1 MAAPQHGEAPFLVR
15 PSKTFA
21 SILAQ
26 SPSSSS
32 SGIGHLSTYKGEP
45 SLVISRQDM
54 LQIAAP
60 YSNALVGRFAVGRP
74 SMEIIR
80 KFIVSL
86 GLKGECPIGLLDSK
100 HILLRPSVE
109 EDYTRLWCR
118 KSWYIGKFHMSLS
131 KWTIDFKPG
140 AESSIAP
147 VWVNFP
153 GLPLPFFE
161 KQFLLKLG
169 NLLGRPL
176 KVDEATAALKRPSVA
191 RLLLEVDVLNSPRSR
206 IWIGDDQW
214 GFWQKIEYEEY
225 PSYCVFCSSIG
236 HVEST
241 CHQKHPELRPVRRA
255 RPSVPSQGKH
265 VFQPKGGPT
274 VDESPPVVDSG
285 VVTAPRVHVRE
296 SSNPT
301 ADVSITVIP
310 SSSSNP
316 VRGNPTQTTVHAQDP
331 VLPASYRGGAANTQ
345 NDLSV
350 LTCFPPVSSSP
361 VKALSDTIPSFG
373 RDEFLLTKS
382 VPSMLQRERACSLS
396 PRRHEGH
403 ARLVRYN
410 SERQLGL
417 KGIALDELKNF
428 SDRLASRI
436 TASKLSDDPV
446 VPGALLDDTNAQ
458 LLQNL
463 VQGHK
468 TRGRQTRKRDD
479 PIKFI
484 VWNIRGAANKESLR
498 HIRSAC
504 RSNDIRLLILL
515 EPLANV
521 SHLDSVQLFLGFD
534 FAQSFLHNKI
544 WIFWCSDARYSFVEA
559 ADQVVHIH
567 VSFPSGSSIFISA
580 VYARCNRIGRRQLWE
595 ALEHFSTSVTLPWM
609 AVGDYNVI
617 SSVEERIGGSAP
629 NIRDLEE
636 FNSAL
641 NRSGLFPV
649 QFDGS
654 AYTWTNGRMWQ
665 RLDRAV
671 VNAGWLSS
679 IELTRVA
686 HLQRGRSDHCPLLVK
701 GGSMAR
707 RRSSFRFLNVW
718 RSHPTFQQTV
728 TSAWAQPVPGIG
740 MQKFFNKLKVVKRVL
755 AGWNVDVF
763 GNVSQRVK
771 VAADNLL
778 AKELLYDQNRDVLSR
793 SAVHEARAL
802 HSRELALECEFW
814 RQKAAIKWIKEGD
827 ANTSFFHATV
837 KQKRSSNFIA
847 RIRGTGDSWLD
858 NIEDIKLSASDF
870 FSSLFT
876 ADRDVSSGS
885 RPSLELPKLT
895 PEEND
900 MLLKSPSV
908 DEVYTVVCS
917 MDPQSAAGPD
927 GFGGGFYQSCWECI
941 RDDFMDG
948 VQDFFAGATMPRGF
962 SSTTIIL
969 LPKREGACEWKDF
982 RPISLANVS
991 AKIISKVLS
1000 TRINQLLPRLVLE
1013 FQTGFIPGRG
1023 IQDNV
1028 LLAQELIL
1036 DLDKKLCHPNVILK
1050 LDMEKAYDRV
1060 DWGFL
1065 LYMLREFG
1073 FKEGVVDLV
1082 FRLVS
1087 NVWFSVL
1094 VNGELTGFFK
1104 STRGVRQG
1112 DPLSSTL
1119 FLFVSEFLG
1128 RGLQRLFSS
1137 NPAFRFLSKGGMVP
1151 FLAFADD
1158 VIIFTRASSECLQA
1172 VSSFLHDYQALS
1184 GQKINLSKSRFLC
1197 SSKLSSEVIQL
1208 IQQETGFQGQPW
1220 PVKYLGVPLSLGRN
1234 KTVLFD
1240 GVIASVRAKLHHWS
1254 SRFLS
1259 AGGKLI
1265 LIRHVL
1271 SSMPLYLLQVTK
1283 PPKGVF
1289 IRLGKLFNAF
1299 LWDGKDGRR
1308 IHWSSW
1314 EKVCFPVEEGGLG
1327 FRSLLDLERAFAMKL
1342 WWTIRQKSSP
1352 WARFMHRKYI
1362 GEQHPGLAS
1371 AAVGSA
1377 TWKRVCLV
1385 RAITEDNIRWRLG
1398 EGFID
1403 FWYDRW
1409 LFNEPLSSQVT
1420 GAHPHFLVAEF
1431 YTSTGWNTDRL
1442 LQVLPRS
1449 IVNIISQ
1456 TLVDPKL
1463 KDELIWAPSADGAF
1477 SVSSAW
1483 ELVRQR
1489 RNTSLVCRGIWCP
1502 LLPLKMSYLA
1512 WRVLSDFLP
1521 LDDKLRSRGMAMVS
1535 KCDCCGNAV
1544 ESLNHIFLHGRLASA
1559 VWQHFFLACGIQW
1572 RSFSCVSSLL
1582 VVWFQSSSNGRL
1594 DHVRCVIP
1602 VVVLWFL
1609 WRSRNDARFGNLHPV
1624 HSKVIFEANGWLV
1637 AKGAACMLNKVQLEG
1652 DMDTYFARFFRVK
1665 PAKSFCLKAISWM
1678 KPPRGTYKLNTD
1690 ASVINGLAKG
1700 GGVVRDFE
1708 GKMIGAFYKEFGE
1721 YEVVYAEG
1729 LALCSGLQWCMEAG
1743 LSDILVEVDSL
1754 VLVRLV
1760 QNRSVGKWPLCS
1772 VLSQLRLLLG
1782 KVKGSIT
1789 HIHREANA
1797 VADSLAALSREG
1809 PYVTF
1814 QSVQQLP
1821 SRVRSL
1827 INLDAIGFPY
1837 IRRFPV

>member
-1 MAAPQHGEAPFLVR
+1 
-15 PSKTFA
+15 
-21 SILAQ
+21 
-26 SPSSSS
+26 
-32 SGIGHLSTYKGEP
+32 
-45 SLVISRQDM
+45 M

-60 YSNALVGRFAVGRP
+60 YSNALVGRFAFGRP

-176 KVDEATAALKRPSVA
+176 KVDKATAALKRPSVA
-191 RLLLEVDVLNSPRSR
+191 RILLEVDVLNSPRSR

-225 PSYCVFCSSIG
+225 PSYCGFCSSIG

-255 RPSVPSQGKH
+255 RPSVPSQGRQ
-265 VFQPKGGPT
+265 VFQPKGGPA
-274 VDESPPVVDSG
+274 VDEFPPVVDSG
-285 VVTAPRVHVRE
+285 VVTAPRVQVRE

-301 ADVSITVIP
+301 ADFSITVIP

-331 VLPASYRGGAANTQ
+331 VLTYSYRGGAANTQ

-373 RDEFLLTKS
+373 RDDILLTKS
-382 VPSMLQRERACSLS
+382 VPSMPQRERACSLS

-410 SERQLGL
+410 SEGQLGL
-417 KGIALDELKNF
+417 KGISLDELKNF
-428 SDRLASRI
+428 RDRLASRI
-436 TASKLSDDPV
+436 AASKLSDDPV
-446 VPGALLDDTNAQ
+446 VPGALLDDTDTQ

-463 VQGHK
+463 VQSHK
-468 TRGRQTRKRDD
+468 TRGRQTRKRD
-479 PIKFI
+479 
-484 VWNIRGAANKESLR
+484 
-498 HIRSAC
+498 
-504 RSNDIRLLILL
+504 
-515 EPLANV
+515 
-521 SHLDSVQLFLGFD
+521 
-534 FAQSFLHNKI
+534 
-544 WIFWCSDARYSFVEA
+544 EA
-559 ADQVVHIH
+559 ADQVVHMH
-567 VSFPSGSSIFISA
+567 VSFHSGSSIFISA

-595 ALEHFSTSVTLPWM
+595 ALEYFSTSVTLPWM

-641 NRSGLFPV
+641 NRSGLFSV
-649 QFDGS
+649 QFEGS

-701 GGSMAR
+701 GSSM
-707 RRSSFRFLNVW
+707 
-718 RSHPTFQQTV
+718 
-728 TSAWAQPVPGIG
+728 
-740 MQKFFNKLKVVKRVL
+740 KFFNKLKVVKRVL

-778 AKELLYDQNRDVLSR
+778 AKELLYDQNGDVLSR

-827 ANTSFFHATV
+827 VNTSFFHATV

-858 NIEDIKLSASDF
+858 DIEDIKLSASDF

-1000 TRINQLLPRLVLE
+1000 TRINQLLPRLILE

-1036 DLDKKLCHPNVILK
+1036 DLDKKLRHPNVILK

-1158 VIIFTRASSECLQA
+1158 VIIFTRASTECLQA
-1172 VSSFLHDYQALS
+1172 VSSCLHDYQALS

-1197 SSKLSSEVIQL
+1197 SSKLSSEIIQL

-1220 PVKYLGVPLSLGRN
+1220 PVKYLGVPLSLGRS

-1240 GVIASVRAKLHHWS
+1240 GVIAS
-1254 SRFLS
+1254 
-1259 AGGKLI
+1259 
-1265 LIRHVL
+1265 
-1271 SSMPLYLLQVTK
+1271 VTK

-1342 WWTIRQKSSP
+1342 WWTIRQKRSP

-1403 FWYDRW
+1403 LWYDRW

-1420 GAHPHFLVAEF
+1420 GAPPHFLVAEF

-1442 LQVLPRS
+1442 LQ
-1449 IVNIISQ
+1449 
-1456 TLVDPKL
+1456 L

-1489 RNTSLVCRGIWCP
+1489 RNTSLICHGIWCP

-1652 DMDTYFARFFRVK
+1652 DMNTYFARFFLVK

-1678 KPPRGTYKLNTD
+1678 KPPRGSFKLNTD

-1700 GGVVRDFE
+1700 GGVVRDSE
-1708 GKMIGAFYKEFGE
+1708 GKMIGAFYKEIGE

-1729 LALCSGLQWCMEAG
+1729 LALCSGLQWCMGAG
-1743 LSDILVEVDSL
+1743 LSGILVEVDSL

-1772 VLSQLRLLLG
+1772 VLSQIRLLLG

-1797 VADSLAALSREG
+1797 VADSLAALSRES

-1827 INLDAIGFPY
+1827 INLDAIGVQEGLKELIIHDQNNVPQEELSKEDDPQDNQALEENDNHDDVP
-1837 IRRFPV
+1837 RDLPKA

>member
-1 MAAPQHGEAPFLVR
+1 MAAPQHGEAPLLAR
-15 PSKTFA
+15 PTKTFA
-21 SILAQ
+21 SILSQ

-32 SGIGHLSTYKGEP
+32 SSIGHLSTYKGEP
-45 SLVISRQDM
+45 SLVISSQDM
-54 LQIAAP
+54 IQIAAP

-86 GLKGECPIGLLDSK
+86 GLRGECPIGLLDSK

-176 KVDEATAALKRPSVA
+176 KVDEATASLKRPSVA
-191 RLLLEVDVLNSPRSR
+191 RILLEVDVLHSPRSR

-241 CHQKHPELRPVRRA
+241 CHQKYPELRPVRRA
-255 RPSVPSQGKH
+255 RPSASTQVRQ
-265 VFQPKGGPT
+265 VFQPKGGPA
-274 VDESPPVVDSG
+274 VDESLPVVDPG
-285 VVTAPRVHVRE
+285 VVIVPRVQVRE
-296 SSNPT
+296 NSNPA
-301 ADVSITVIP
+301 ADVSITGIP

-316 VRGNPTQTTVHAQDP
+316 VRGSPTQANVHTQDP
-331 VLPASYRGGAANTQ
+331 VLPDSYRGGAADTQ
-345 NDLSV
+345 NDISV
-350 LTCFPPVSSSP
+350 LTRFPPDSSSS

-373 RDEFLLTKS
+373 RDDILLTKS
-382 VPSMLQRERACSLS
+382 VASMPQRERACSLS

-410 SERQLGL
+410 SEGQLGVKSISL
-417 KGIALDELKNF
+417 VELKNF
-428 SDRLASRI
+428 GDRLASRI
-436 TASKLSDDPV
+436 TASKLCGDPV
-446 VPGALLDDTNAQ
+446 VPGALLDDTDTQ

-468 TRGRQTRKRDD
+468 TRGRQTRRRED

-498 HIRSAC
+498 HIRCTC

-521 SHLDSVQLFLGFD
+521 SHLESVQLFLGFD
-534 FAQSFLHNKI
+534 FAQSFVHNKI

-567 VSFPSGSSIFISA
+567 VSFPSGSSIFILT

-595 ALEHFSTSVTLPWM
+595 ALEQFSTSVTLPWM

-617 SSVEERIGGSAP
+617 SSAEERIGGSAP

-649 QFDGS
+649 QFDGA

-671 VNAGWLSS
+671 VNAVWLSS

-701 GGSMAR
+701 GGIR
-707 RRSSFRFLNVW
+707 
-718 RSHPTFQQTV
+718 
-728 TSAWAQPVPGIG
+728 SAWAQPVAGIG

-778 AKELLYDQNRDVLSR
+778 AKELLYDQNRDMLSR
-793 SAVHEARAL
+793 SAVHEARPI

-847 RIRGTGDSWLD
+847 RIRGTGDSWFD
-858 NIEDIKLSASDF
+858 SIEDIKLSATDF

-876 ADRDVSSGS
+876 VDRDVCSGS

-895 PEEND
+895 QEEND

-917 MDPQSAAGPD
+917 MEAQSAAGPD

-941 RDDFMDG
+941 RDDFIDG

-991 AKIISKVLS
+991 AKIISKILS
-1000 TRINQLLPRLVLE
+1000 TRINQLLPRLILE
-1013 FQTGFIPGRG
+1013 FQTGFIPGKG

-1036 DLDKKLCHPNVILK
+1036 DLDKKLRHPNVILK
-1050 LDMEKAYDRV
+1050 LDMEKAYDR
-1060 DWGFL
+1060 
-1065 LYMLREFG
+1065 
-1073 FKEGVVDLV
+1073 
-1082 FRLVS
+1082 
-1087 NVWFSVL
+1087 
-1094 VNGELTGFFK
+1094 

-1119 FLFVSEFLG
+1119 FLFVSKFLG
-1128 RGLQRLFSS
+1128 RGLQRLFTST
-1137 NPAFRFLSKGGMVP
+1137 PAFRFLSKGGLVS

-1158 VIIFTRASSECLQA
+1158 VIIFTRASTECLQA
-1172 VSSFLHDYQALS
+1172 VSSFLQEYQTLS
-1184 GQKINLSKSRFLC
+1184 GQKINLSKSHFLC
-1197 SSKLSSEVIQL
+1197 SSKLPSEVIQL
-1208 IQQETGFQGQPW
+1208 IQQVTGFQGQPW
-1220 PVKYLGVPLSLGRN
+1220 PVKYLGVPLSLGRC
-1234 KTVLFD
+1234 KSVLFD

-1265 LIRHVL
+1265 LIHHVL

-1289 IRLGKLFNAF
+1289 LRLGKLFNAF

-1342 WWTIRQKSSP
+1342 WWTIRQKSSLC
-1352 WARFMHRKYI
+1352 ARFMHRKYI
-1362 GEQHPGLAS
+1362 GEQHPCLVS

-1403 FWYDRW
+1403 LWYDRW
-1409 LFNEPLSSQVT
+1409 LFNKPLSRQVT
-1420 GAHPHFLVAEF
+1420 GAPPHFLVAEF

-1442 LQVLPRS
+1442 LQILPRP

-1463 KDELIWAPSADGAF
+1463 KDELIWAPSADGTF

-1489 RNTSLVCRGIWCP
+1489 RNMSLVCRGIWCP
-1502 LLPLKMSYLA
+1502 LLPLKISYLA

-1559 VWQHFFLACGIQW
+1559 VWQHFFLACGIPW

-1582 VVWFQSSSNGRL
+1582 VAWFQSSSNGRL

-1609 WRSRNDARFGNLHPV
+1609 WRSRNDARFGNIHPV
-1624 HSKVIFEANGWLV
+1624 YSKVIFDANGWLV
-1637 AKGAACMLNKVQLEG
+1637 AKGAACMLNRVQLEG
-1652 DMDTYFARFFRVK
+1652 DMDTYFARYFRIK

-1678 KPPRGTYKLNTD
+1678 KPPRGSFKLNTD

-1700 GGVVRDFE
+1700 GGVIRDSE
-1708 GKMIGAFYKEFGE
+1708 GKMLGAFYKEFGE

-1729 LALCSGLQWCMEAG
+1729 LALFTGLQWCMGIG

-1760 QNRSVGKWPLCS
+1760 QSQSVGKWPLCS
-1772 VLSQLRLLLG
+1772 VLGQIRLLLG

-1797 VADSLAALSREG
+1797 VADSLAALSRES

-1814 QSVQQLP
+1814 QSCQQLP

-1827 INLDAIGFPY
+1827 INLDAIGYPY
-1837 IRRFPV
+1837 IRRFTV

>member
-1 MAAPQHGEAPFLVR
+1 MP
-15 PSKTFA
+15 
-21 SILAQ
+21 
-26 SPSSSS
+26 
-32 SGIGHLSTYKGEP
+32 
-45 SLVISRQDM
+45 
-54 LQIAAP
+54 
-60 YSNALVGRFAVGRP
+60 
-74 SMEIIR
+74 
-80 KFIVSL
+80 
-86 GLKGECPIGLLDSK
+86 
-100 HILLRPSVE
+100 
-109 EDYTRLWCR
+109 
-118 KSWYIGKFHMSLS
+118 
-131 KWTIDFKPG
+131 
-140 AESSIAP
+140 
-147 VWVNFP
+147 
-153 GLPLPFFE
+153 
-161 KQFLLKLG
+161 
-169 NLLGRPL
+169 
-176 KVDEATAALKRPSVA
+176 
-191 RLLLEVDVLNSPRSR
+191 
-206 IWIGDDQW
+206 
-214 GFWQKIEYEEY
+214 
-225 PSYCVFCSSIG
+225 
-236 HVEST
+236 
-241 CHQKHPELRPVRRA
+241 
-255 RPSVPSQGKH
+255 
-265 VFQPKGGPT
+265 
-274 VDESPPVVDSG
+274 
-285 VVTAPRVHVRE
+285 
-296 SSNPT
+296 
-301 ADVSITVIP
+301 
-310 SSSSNP
+310 
-316 VRGNPTQTTVHAQDP
+316 
-331 VLPASYRGGAANTQ
+331 
-345 NDLSV
+345 
-350 LTCFPPVSSSP
+350 
-361 VKALSDTIPSFG
+361 
-373 RDEFLLTKS
+373 
-382 VPSMLQRERACSLS
+382 QRERACSLS

-410 SERQLGL
+410 SEGQLGL
-417 KGIALDELKNF
+417 KGISLDELKNF
-428 SDRLASRI
+428 RDRLASRI
-436 TASKLSDDPV
+436 AASKLSDDPV
-446 VPGALLDDTNAQ
+446 VPGALLDDTDTQ

-463 VQGHK
+463 VQSHK

-701 GGSMAR
+701 GGSM
-707 RRSSFRFLNVW
+707 
-718 RSHPTFQQTV
+718 
-728 TSAWAQPVPGIG
+728 
-740 MQKFFNKLKVVKRVL
+740 KFFNKLKVVKRVL

-778 AKELLYDQNRDVLSR
+778 AKELLYDQNRD
-793 SAVHEARAL
+793 
-802 HSRELALECEFW
+802 
-814 RQKAAIKWIKEGD
+814 
-827 ANTSFFHATV
+827 
-837 KQKRSSNFIA
+837 
-847 RIRGTGDSWLD
+847 
-858 NIEDIKLSASDF
+858 
-870 FSSLFT
+870 

-900 MLLKSPSV
+900 MLLKSLSV

-969 LPKREGACEWKDF
+969 LPKREGACGWKDF

-1000 TRINQLLPRLVLE
+1000 TRINQLLPRLILE

-1036 DLDKKLCHPNVILK
+1036 DLDKKLRHPNVILK

-1158 VIIFTRASSECLQA
+1158 VIIFTRASTECLQA
-1172 VSSFLHDYQALS
+1172 VSSCLHDYQALS

-1197 SSKLSSEVIQL
+1197 SSKLSSEIIQL

-1220 PVKYLGVPLSLGRN
+1220 PVKYLGVPLSLGRS
-1234 KTVLFD
+1234 KAILFD

-1403 FWYDRW
+1403 LWYDRW

-1420 GAHPHFLVAEF
+1420 GAPPHFLVAEF

-1456 TLVDPKL
+1456 TFVDPKL

-1678 KPPRGTYKLNTD
+1678 KPPRGSFKLNTD

-1700 GGVVRDFE
+1700 GGVVRDSE
-1708 GKMIGAFYKEFGE
+1708 GKMIGAFYEKFGE

-1729 LALCSGLQWCMEAG
+1729 LALCSGLQWCMGAG
-1743 LSDILVEVDSL
+1743 LSGILVEVDSL

-1797 VADSLAALSREG
+1797 VADSLAALSRES

-1814 QSVQQLP
+1814 QFVQQLP